1 VLDDRA
7 LFMTV
12 SLDQFLF
19 LLAGDITRGLCGDL
33 SAGNQGKFWSEIGR
47 HEDYIEEYAKEFP
60 AEPIVN
66 IDLCPNNFSNNHMG
80 YIPNEEEK
88 KVINLLGVA
97 WAFCY
102 ASYLLVM
109 HGPKGAERRIL
120 EKRYK

>member
-1 VLDDRA
+1 MKK
-7 LFMTV
+7 MTLE
-12 SLDQFLF
+12 SYLF
-19 LLAGDITRGLCGDL
+19 LLDDEIQRDL
-33 SAGNQGKFWSEIGR
+33 MRNFSLEQKQEFWSEIGR

-60 AEPIVN
+60 AEPVVN
-66 IDLCPNNFSNNHMG
+66 IDICPNNFSNNHMG
-80 YIPNEEEK
+80 YIPSEEEK